1 MRFVIALA
9 LCCAASAAFGQPNAV
24 VAQASAQDLCYWA
37 GVPYS
42 TGARLRTTDA
52 EQDPHV
58 VYHYFICRD
67 GGWTQQ

>member
-9 LCCAASAAFGQPNAV
+9 LCCTASAAFGQPNV
-24 VAQASAQDLCYWA
+24 VAQATAQGLCYWA

-42 TGARLRTTDA
+42 TGARLRSSDA

-58 VYHYFICRD
+58 VYRYFICRD
-67 GGWTQQ
+67 GHWSAQ